1 MSLDDE
7 MDRQKHESDTIV
19 GRIQRPTRERRSD
32 SDFLCLVTRG
42 DMDDVIEKGFG
53 QRSRLAAA
61 DGRALVY
68 IVN

>member
-1 MSLDDE
+1 MMRWTDKSMS
-7 MDRQKHESDTIV
+7 Q
-19 GRIQRPTRERRSD
+19 IQLSAGFRGLPERGGVT